1 MTPATDNFTIKSLV
15 AIVAMLVMVASSQA
29 QTMDRVELKSI
40 AQSDDNLVQLREIAW
55 LTGDTATK
63 LGGSIVTTLSENQVD
78 SRITLQSVR
87 KHLSDMGVNWGRFNL
102 TGASQC
108 QVTLASAQPTRTA
121 IVPNPSKP
129 IHATDAIS
137 IEEYVTRYLLT
148 YTGLSD
154 QELVLSFSAADKRE
168 LSAAAL
174 TDRFE
179 IEVIGTAKIG
189 QIPMV
194 IRRWR
199 GGSMVGEIRV
209 TAQVTCKTL
218 AAVVVENVR
227 RGQSFGPND
236 VQVQE
241 VFLTSPQTPIRK
253 LRDVVG
259 RIASRNIRKNQTLF
273 ESDVQLPFMIQRGE
287 QVTVRVMV
295 GSMVIR
301 TVARANT
308 DAAMGEMVELQNQ
321 RSRESFMA
329 RVTGPRQAV
338 LDNGSSQ
345 QVSMAGGGSR

>member
-1 MTPATDNFTIKSLV
+1 
-15 AIVAMLVMVASSQA
+15 
-29 QTMDRVELKSI
+29 
-40 AQSDDNLVQLREIAW
+40 
-55 LTGDTATK
+55 
-63 LGGSIVTTLSENQVD
+63 
-78 SRITLQSVR
+78 
-87 KHLSDMGVNWGRFNL
+87 
-102 TGASQC
+102 
-108 QVTLASAQPTRTA
+108 
-121 IVPNPSKP
+121 
-129 IHATDAIS
+129 
-137 IEEYVTRYLLT
+137 
-148 YTGLSD
+148 
-154 QELVLSFSAADKRE
+154 
-168 LSAAAL
+168 
-174 TDRFE
+174 
-179 IEVIGTAKIG
+179 
-189 QIPMV
+189 
-194 IRRWR
+194 
-199 GGSMVGEIRV
+199 MVGEIRV